1 LIQCSL
7 AENSGNGAANKI
19 RNMRKSNAKALL
31 PLSQDDITKAKAC
44 EEMILF
50 EKPGTDEDII
60 MANAPNGQA
69 IEELKNALQ

>member
-1 LIQCSL
+1 
-7 AENSGNGAANKI
+7 
-19 RNMRKSNAKALL
+19 MRKSNAKALL